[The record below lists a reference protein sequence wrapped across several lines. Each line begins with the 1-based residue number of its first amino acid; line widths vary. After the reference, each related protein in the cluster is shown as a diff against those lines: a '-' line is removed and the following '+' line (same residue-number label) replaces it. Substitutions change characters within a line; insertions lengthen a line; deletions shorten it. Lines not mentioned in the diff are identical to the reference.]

1 VKHLVDLLVEDGGW
15 IRFVDWHFSS
25 STISAKLSTELK
37 VRSNLQKKRRA
48 RSADYIS
55 NKPHLS
61 YGGPAILTRADL
73 AVERSILV
81 RDDEWRLGRG
91 GIGGEDDEGDTC
103 LISSFP

>member
-1 VKHLVDLLVEDGGW
+1 MKHLVDLLVEDDGW
-15 IRFVDWHFSS
+15 IGFADWYFSL
-25 STISAKLSTELK
+25 STISAKLSTEGAFK
-37 VRSNLQKKRRA
+37 SPKKRRA
-48 RSADYIS
+48 RSADYTS
-55 NKPHLS
+55 NKPHLG
-61 YGGPAILTRADL
+61 YGGPAILTHADL

>member
-1 VKHLVDLLVEDGGW
+1 MKHLVDLLVEDDGW
-15 IRFVDWHFSS
+15 IGFMDWHFSS
-25 STISAKLSTELK
+25 STISAKLSTKLK
-37 VRSNLQKKRRA
+37 VRSNLQKKKSQISRLH
-48 RSADYIS
+48 S
-55 NKPHLS
+55 NKPHLG

-103 LISSFP
+103 LFSSFP